1 MPVTV
6 NTGLSVP
13 THGSEVNV
21 WDTDVNGN
29 STAIDAMFGSFTRI
43 TAPVAGNAT
52 TLTTT
57 QLDVSILRFDGLS
70 NVTTTVNVSA
80 VRKAWVIENVC
91 TGTGVLVFTGGAG
104 NQCAGPPGSSM
115 LYFDGANV
123 AFINMGQIG
132 DYKQYAGTTA
142 PPWVLSCT
150 IPPWLVC
157 DGSAFSGITY
167 PILAGIIGGTV
178 LPDFRG
184 SAFYA
189 TDAGVGRLTV
199 ANSGVNGTTLFAR
212 GGAANVTLTQPN
224 LPNVN
229 LNAQTAFITSVNVG
243 GINAGS
249 GGVAVDTTPNSTAT
263 PQVKLNGGVTQQA
276 ATTLSPACVGGVIM
290 IRAG

>member
-1 MPVTV
+1 MPVTI
-6 NTGLSVP
+6 NTSLSTP

-29 STAIDAMFGSFTRI
+29 STAIDAMFGSFTNL
-43 TAPVAGNAT
+43 TVPVAGNAT

-57 QLDVSILRFDGLS
+57 QLDVSILRFSGLS
-70 NVTTTVNVSA
+70 NVTTTINVSA
-80 VRKAWVIENVC
+80 TRKAWAIENLC
-91 TGTGVLVFTGGAG
+91 TGTGVLVFTGGVG
-104 NQCAGPPGSSM
+104 NACAGPPGSAM

-189 TDAGVGRLTV
+189 TDAGAGRLTV

-212 GGAANVTLTQPN
+212 GGAANVILTQPN

-229 LNAQTAFITSVNVG
+229 LNAQTAFLTGLQSSVNNAQSGSVPYVFPP
-243 GINAGS
+243 GI
-249 GGVAVDTTPNSTAT
+249 TAT

-276 ATTLSPACVGGVIM
+276 ATTLPPACVGGVIM